1 MAVSSAQACEW
12 VGYIN
17 EDFAFDDFPPQAR
30 VLDVGFGGGEQMRRV
45 RARGGRAIGLEI
57 DPGLAQ
63 QGRNA
68 GLAVFRAQAEQLPI
82 RSSSMDGVVCKV
94 VIPYTR
100 ESVAVQ
106 EIARVL
112 KPGGTAR
119 ISYHGLGYFLRYLLT
134 DPNWKT
140 RFYGLRS
147 IVNTLVYRTTGGRLP
162 GFLGDTVYQS
172 ERRLRS
178 YYATAGLELVEIH
191 PAATFAGV
199 PVFIYHVLRRL

>member
-1 MAVSSAQACEW
+1 MV
-12 VGYIN
+12 
-17 EDFAFDDFPPQAR
+17 
-30 VLDVGFGGGEQMRRV
+30 
-45 RARGGRAIGLEI
+45 
-57 DPGLAQ
+57 
-63 QGRNA
+63 
-68 GLAVFRAQAEQLPI
+68 
-82 RSSSMDGVVCKV
+82 
-94 VIPYTR
+94 
-100 ESVAVQ
+100 
-106 EIARVL
+106 
-112 KPGGTAR
+112 
-119 ISYHGLGYFLRYLLT
+119 T
-134 DPNWKT
+134 DPNCKT